1 MDLVGESQLEE
12 AAPGS
17 GARSRTFDTDGGFQM
32 RGRSAAALLAG
43 MILSVALFAPVT
55 PPAAAAVRRRSAP
68 RPARSTAPKLG
79 PLVRFPEAGV
89 QLARP
94 ALLSEAKEWRGFGNP
109 SLRASVLILRL
120 PEAFEKLAHGFTAEH
135 MQPRGMKL
143 LGKQPL
149 RIEGQSALLIHF
161 TQSAGGTEWE
171 KWALALGDAT
181 HTVLI
186 TATFPAEHR
195 KRLSPLLEATL
206 RSTRLDPEFPQGRPA
221 QPPFQLGETHK
232 LKAVPDTGLGLA
244 YTEDGLLM
252 ANRPESPLFVA
263 APSLG
268 PVLVADPRA
277 YAEEKLRQ
285 TAKTTGITLQSHEP
299 ITIDGLSGFE
309 SLAEAKDEA
318 SDTPLTLYQVLL
330 FDADRYVVMVGIVG
344 AARRDDYLPEFRALA
359 RGFRRR
365 PAVPDK
371 SPR

>member
-1 MDLVGESQLEE
+1 V
-12 AAPGS
+12 
-17 GARSRTFDTDGGFQM
+17 
-32 RGRSAAALLAG
+32 
-43 MILSVALFAPVT
+43 
-55 PPAAAAVRRRSAP
+55 
-68 RPARSTAPKLG
+68 
-79 PLVRFPEAGV
+79 VRFPEAGV

-94 ALLSEAKEWRGFGNP
+94 TLLSEAKEWRGFGNE

-120 PEAFEKLAHGFTAEH
+120 PQGFEQLAQGFTAEH

-149 RIEGQSALLIHF
+149 QIDGQRAVLIHF
-161 TQSAGGTEWE
+161 TQSAAGTDWE

-186 TATFPAEHR
+186 TATFPVEHR

-206 RSTRLDPEFPQGRPA
+206 RSARLDPEFPQGRPA
-221 QPPFQLGETHK
+221 QPAFQLGETRK

-244 YTEDGLLM
+244 YTEDGLLV

-268 PVLVADPRA
+268 PVRVADPRT

-285 TAKTTGITLQSHEP
+285 TAKTTGITIQSHEA
-299 ITIDGLSGFE
+299 ITVDGLSGFE
-309 SLAEAKDEA
+309 TLAEGKDEA
-318 SDTPLTLYQVLL
+318 SGTPLALYQVLL
-330 FDADRYVVMVGIVG
+330 FDGDRYVVMVGLVG

-359 RGFRRR
+359 RGFQRR
-365 PAVPDK
+365 PPAGENP
-371 SPR
+371 PTR